1 MSVSSNINFLGSYSG
16 ITSESIDSLIA
27 AQSGKLTQYSNQKEA
42 LTKEKAAWS
51 DIQTRLTN
59 LNTKMDTL
67 MDPKSFFSKKI
78 TSSDESKLSV
88 SAGTNAVSGKY
99 EITVDRLATASRLTS
114 GQILTTGQTNTT
126 ALGFEGTVKFSSQD
140 TSEIGS
146 SDPKTLKQ
154 VDITI
159 ANTDSLK
166 DVITK
171 INAQTK
177 DSGISATIIDGRLS
191 LTDVQLGDRTIS
203 VTSATN
209 LADKLALNPAA
220 AEATKATLAAGTSAK
235 VTVNNTITLERNS
248 NTITDAIEGMTL
260 NLKGTTAGSSV
271 SVSVADDTD
280 NTLKVVKDF
289 VEQYNSTV
297 SFVTEKLSV
306 GNPSSET
313 NVAGALSGDSTLMR
327 LQSSLRQMLTG
338 GVAIQKTN
346 PADPNEIQKYDFV
359 GSLGISVDRYGKA
372 SIDETK
378 LKEVITKEPD
388 RVAGFFSRSIT
399 VDGTTEKKKVGLAE
413 KLQTVVN
420 SFVDSKDGMIT
431 AKNKTYDKAMDD
443 IAKKIEAFN
452 VRMEAQRARY
462 IKTFT
467 ALDTAMMQAESQ
479 MSYLSSQLTSS
490 NE

>member
-1 MSVSSNINFLGSYSG
+1 M
-16 ITSESIDSLIA
+16 
-27 AQSGKLTQYSNQKEA
+27 
-42 LTKEKAAWS
+42 
-51 DIQTRLTN
+51 
-59 LNTKMDTL
+59 
-67 MDPKSFFSKKI
+67 
-78 TSSDESKLSV
+78 
-88 SAGTNAVSGKY
+88 
-99 EITVDRLATASRLTS
+99 
-114 GQILTTGQTNTT
+114 
-126 ALGFEGTVKFSSQD
+126 
-140 TSEIGS
+140 
-146 SDPKTLKQ
+146 
-154 VDITI
+154 
-159 ANTDSLK
+159 
-166 DVITK
+166 
-171 INAQTK
+171 
-177 DSGISATIIDGRLS
+177 
-191 LTDVQLGDRTIS
+191 GDRTIA
-203 VTSATN
+203 VTSATD
-209 LADKLALNPAA
+209 LADKLALDPAA
-220 AEATKATLAAGTSAK
+220 TGTAKATLAAGTSAK
-235 VTVNNTITLERNS
+235 VTVQDPTYNHLGAQQQH
-248 NTITDAIEGMTL
+248 TITDAIEGMTL
-260 NLKGTTAGSSV
+260 NLKATTVGSSV

-297 SFVTEKLSV
+297 SFITEKLSV

-313 NVAGALSGDSTLMR
+313 NVSGALSGDSTLMR

-338 GVAIQKTN
+338 GVAIQKVD
-346 PADPNEIQKYDFV
+346 PSDPNEAQKFDFI

-399 VDGTTEKKKVGLAE
+399 VDGTTEKKKVGLAD

-452 VRMEAQRARY
+452 VRMEAQRERY
-462 IKTFT
+462 VKTFT

-490 NE
+490 ND

>member
-1 MSVSSNINFLGSYSG
+1 M
-16 ITSESIDSLIA
+16 T
-27 AQSGKLTQYSNQKEA
+27 
-42 LTKEKAAWS
+42 
-51 DIQTRLTN
+51 
-59 LNTKMDTL
+59 
-67 MDPKSFFSKKI
+67 
-78 TSSDESKLSV
+78 
-88 SAGTNAVSGKY
+88 AGTNAVPGDY
-99 EITVDRLATASRLTS
+99 TITTERLATASQLLS
-114 GQILTTGQTNTT
+114 GEILTTGQTSTS
-126 ALGFEGTVKFSSQD
+126 ALGFEGTFKLASQD

-146 SDPKTLKQ
+146 SSPMTLKQ
-154 VDITI
+154 ADITV
-159 ANTDSLK
+159 ASTDTLK
-166 DVITK
+166 DIITK
-171 INAQTK
+171 INATTK

-191 LTDVQLGDRTIS
+191 LTDAQMGDRTIS
-203 VTSATN
+203 ATSTTD
-209 LADKLALNPAA
+209 LADKLALKPAA
-220 AEATKATLAAGTSAK
+220 TGAAKATLATGNTAK
-235 VTVNNTITLERNS
+235 ITVNNMITLERNT
-248 NTITDAIEGMTL
+248 NTITDAVEGMTI
-260 NLKGTTAGSSV
+260 NLKATTAGSSV

-280 NTLKVVKDF
+280 NTLKVVKEF

-338 GVAIQKTN
+338 GVAIQKTD
-346 PADPNEIQKYDFV
+346 PADPNETQKYDFV

-431 AKNKTYDKAMDD
+431 AKNKTYDKAVDD

-452 VRMEAQRARY
+452 VRMEAQRERY
-462 IKTFT
+462 VKTFT

-490 NE
+490 ND

>member
-1 MSVSSNINFLGSYSG
+1 MSVSNSLNFLGSYSG
-16 ITSESIDSLIA
+16 ITSETIDSLIA
-27 AQSGKLTQYSNQKEA
+27 AQSGKLTQYNNQKES
-42 LTKEKAAWS
+42 LTKEKTAWS

-59 LNTKMDTL
+59 LNIKMDAL
-67 MDPKSFFSKKI
+67 MDPKSFFSKKT
-78 TSSDESKLSV
+78 TSSEETKIAV
-88 SAGTNAVSGKY
+88 TAETNAVPGKY

-114 GQILTTGQTNTT
+114 GQILTTDQTTTT
-126 ALGFEGTVKFSSQD
+126 ALGFEGTFKLSSQD
-140 TSEIGS
+140 TSEIGA

-154 VDITI
+154 VDITV
-159 ANTDSLK
+159 ASTDTLK
-166 DVITK
+166 DIITK
-171 INAQTK
+171 INAATK
-177 DSGISATIIDGRLS
+177 DSGVSATIIDGRLS
-191 LTDVQLGDRTIS
+191 LTDAQMGDRTITA
-203 VTSATN
+203 TSATD
-209 LADKLALNPAA
+209 LADKLALDPAA
-220 AEATKATLAAGTSAK
+220 AGTAKATLAAGTSAK
-235 VTVNNTITLERNS
+235 MTVNNTITLERNT

-260 NLKGTTAGSSV
+260 NLKATTAGSPV

-297 SFVTEKLSV
+297 SFITEKLSV
-306 GNPSSET
+306 GNPSSES

-338 GVAIQKTN
+338 GVEIQKLD
-346 PADPNEIQKYDFV
+346 PADPNETQKYDFI
-359 GSLGISVDRYGKA
+359 GSLGISIDRYGKA

-378 LKEVITKEPD
+378 RKEVITKEPD
-388 RVAGFFSRSIT
+388 RVASFFSRSIT

-431 AKNKTYDKAMDD
+431 AKNKTYDKAVDD

-462 IKTFT
+462 VKTFT

-490 NE
+490 ND

>member
-1 MSVSSNINFLGSYSG
+1 
-16 ITSESIDSLIA
+16 
-27 AQSGKLTQYSNQKEA
+27 
-42 LTKEKAAWS
+42 
-51 DIQTRLTN
+51 
-59 LNTKMDTL
+59 
-67 MDPKSFFSKKI
+67 
-78 TSSDESKLSV
+78 
-88 SAGTNAVSGKY
+88 
-99 EITVDRLATASRLTS
+99 
-114 GQILTTGQTNTT
+114 
-126 ALGFEGTVKFSSQD
+126 
-140 TSEIGS
+140 
-146 SDPKTLKQ
+146 
-154 VDITI
+154 
-159 ANTDSLK
+159 
-166 DVITK
+166 
-171 INAQTK
+171 
-177 DSGISATIIDGRLS
+177 
-191 LTDVQLGDRTIS
+191 
-203 VTSATN
+203 
-209 LADKLALNPAA
+209 
-220 AEATKATLAAGTSAK
+220 
-235 VTVNNTITLERNS
+235 
-248 NTITDAIEGMTL
+248 MTL

-338 GVAIQKTN
+338 GVAIQKAD
-346 PADPNEIQKYDFV
+346 PSDPNETQKYDFI

-452 VRMEAQRARY
+452 VRMEAQRERY
-462 IKTFT
+462 VKTFT

-490 NE
+490 ND